1 MVVIKTK
8 VLSFDIPEECKALIK
23 TIDKQFT
30 CSTINDLMR
39 IRTPYSYPDGDVI
52 DLYLKK
58 QENSYILT
66 DLGEAFRALSLYS
79 GLFITSD
86 QTKFIDYT
94 LSQFN
99 ITKFNGIL
107 TIEFCNKEEIAEA
120 VLNLAQAIFKITK
133 KYYDRGYS
141 IR

>member
-1 MVVIKTK
+1 MIKTR

-30 CSTINDLMR
+30 CSIVNDLMR
-39 IRTPYSYPDGDVI
+39 IRTPYLYSDGDII
-52 DLYLKK
+52 DLYLKR

-86 QTKFIDYT
+86 QTEFINYT
-94 LSQFN
+94 LSQFDV
-99 ITKFNGIL
+99 TKFNGIL
-107 TIEFCNKEEIAEA
+107 TIKFRNKEEIAEA
-120 VLNLAQAIFKITK
+120 ILNLAQAIFKITK
-133 KYYDRGYS
+133 KYYDKS
-141 IR
+141 